1 METYFNIRY
10 EFDIDAVHEAIAQA
24 IATSSPAYICV
35 ADGNILAIVQRD
47 RAYWQV
53 VYDSL
58 FSICDSGWVPL
69 YLKRIHDIQ
78 RKQYCGAQI
87 FKDIVSEGKYQMA
100 FLGTDDITLANLK
113 SAITP
118 WNPRIENMP
127 FTALPFLPVE
137 DFDYPAIAAQLN
149 EQKAEIIWVALG
161 APKQEIFMNRLRPH
175 LKNGVMI
182 GVGAV
187 FNYYSGQ
194 VKRAPQWLVACKLEF
209 AYRLLAEPQK
219 QISRCKTI
227 LTTLPLAFRVEN
239 ERKLIAH
246 LTHQLESMNS
256 TRIAPGK
263 TETITAYGKSPAQLD
278 DLLTHCAA
286 DPTTKYTL
294 LSDDAR
300 LWQLPA
306 NVTVIPVINFL
317 NNQHIKT
324 L

>member
-10 EFDIDAVHEAIAQA
+10 EFDINAVHEAIAQA
-24 IATSSPAYICV
+24 IATSSPEYICV
-35 ADGNILAIVQRD
+35 ADGNILATVLRD
-47 RAYWQV
+47 RTYWQV

-69 YLKRIHDIQ
+69 YLKCIHGIQ

-87 FKDIVSEGKYQMA
+87 FKDIVTEGKYSMV

-113 SAITP
+113 SAITL
-118 WNPRIENMP
+118 WNSKIENMR

-161 APKQEIFMNRLRPH
+161 APKQEIFMNRLLPH
-175 LKNGVMI
+175 LKRGVMI

-187 FNYYSGQ
+187 FNYYSEQ
-194 VKRAPQWLVACKLEF
+194 IKRAPHWMVSCKLEF
-209 AYRLLAEPQK
+209 AYRLFAEPKK
-219 QISRCKTI
+219 QLSRCKSI
-227 LTTLPLAFRVEN
+227 LSTLPLAFRIEK

-246 LTHQLESMNS
+246 LSQQLECMNS
-256 TRIAPGK
+256 TRIVPGK
-263 TETITAYGKSPAQLD
+263 TETIIAYGKSPTQIDA
-278 DLLTHCAA
+278 LLALCTAN
-286 DPTTKYTL
+286 PTTRYTI

-300 LWQLPA
+300 LWLLPA
-306 NVTVIPVINFL
+306 NVNVIPLINYT
-317 NNQHIKT
+317 K
-324 L
+324 